1 MASARAQELEKI
13 NRVKSEFLANV
24 THELRSPVNAII
36 GLAELLR
43 MAANKGSIEQIKERL
58 SFMISSATNLRTII
72 TNILDL
78 SKIEQVRWKWP
89 GCVST
94 PRLIADIAETTRV
107 LVGNKPVNVKVMS
120 PVMPVMVTTD
130 PIKLRQIVMNLAS
143 NAAKFTERGEI
154 TITLAI
160 IGSGIEIPVKD
171 TGPGISEEH
180 REKLF
185 VAFSQIED
193 AKTKTH
199 EGTGLGLT
207 ISKNLAELIGGSISV
222 KSIYGLESIYGEG
235 TTFTVSFPILNV
247 ERGGLYATE

>member
-1 MASARAQELEKI
+1 M
-13 NRVKSEFLANV
+13 
-24 THELRSPVNAII
+24 NAII

-58 SFMISSATNLRTII
+58 SFMISSATNLRTVI

-78 SKIEQVRWKWP
+78 SKIEAGKMEVARLRFDA
-89 GCVST
+89 SA
-94 PRLIADIAETTRV
+94 LIADIAETTRV

-160 IGSGIEIPVKD
+160 IGSGIEISVKD

-207 ISKNLAELIGGSISV
+207 ISKNLAELIGGSS
-222 KSIYGLESIYGEG
+222 
-235 TTFTVSFPILNV
+235 
-247 ERGGLYATE
+247 R